1 MILDLAQEG
10 KWTVRLYWLVRTN
23 AMDKT
28 SFQQLKTLKPK
39 EARRQDLRSCRNPAR
54 SPLNRVRVW
63 KETMRS
69 GSTRPLPLIRL
80 KEDAKMMVID
90 KKRTSSP
97 GCTGLPYPWGPLA
110 LIAACLVF
118 VVFPFSFCW
127 CFCVAMFVRPLLF
140 CVFWFLHRQL
150 GFD

>member
-23 AMDKT
+23 AMNKT
-28 SFQQLKTLKPK
+28 SFKQLKTLKPK

-54 SPLNRVRVW
+54 SPLNGVRVW

-90 KKRTSSP
+90 KKGRIAQGVLIYRTP
-97 GCTGLPYPWGPLA
+97 GDLWP
-110 LIAACLVF
+110 
-118 VVFPFSFCW
+118 
-127 CFCVAMFVRPLLF
+127 
-140 CVFWFLHRQL
+140 
-150 GFD
+150 